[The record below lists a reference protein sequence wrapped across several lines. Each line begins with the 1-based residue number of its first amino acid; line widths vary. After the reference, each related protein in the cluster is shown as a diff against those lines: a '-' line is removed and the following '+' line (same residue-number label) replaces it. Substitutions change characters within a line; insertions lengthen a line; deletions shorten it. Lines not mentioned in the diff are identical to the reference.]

1 MEQRCQ
7 QQRCVH
13 VSRLVDMRLI
23 FCCNHAKRP
32 TSELTSRRH
41 MNRRSSVSASP
52 SSSSGSTLGTRIRR
66 RIPLTFRRCIYR
78 PFKVTVCRRSATL
91 WRTSSSWWTLRSTL
105 TANISNKTLKTSS
118 VNAKH
123 LQLFPIVVDWDSWPF
138 QVSPQGCK
146 ERQNSI
152 YRISLRDWRD
162 VALAAVFFVP
172 WPSCAIVT
180 FPISC
185 LGEVPGT
192 RWNMSSIR
200 WSGRSAKDAN

>member
-78 PFKVTVCRRSATL
+78 PFKLTVCRRCATL
-91 WRTSSSWWTLRSTL
+91 WRTSSSWWTLRSTS
-105 TANISNKTLKTSS
+105 TANISKSQRKKLVAVKKLISSQLLKQKTDSKLSSICVQSFTRVTFLLWGTSHNNRATF
-118 VNAKH
+118 V
-123 LQLFPIVVDWDSWPF
+123 
-138 QVSPQGCK
+138 
-146 ERQNSI
+146 
-152 YRISLRDWRD
+152 RISTYPLD
-162 VALAAVFFVP
+162 LP
-172 WPSCAIVT
+172 PL
-180 FPISC
+180 P
-185 LGEVPGT
+185 L
-192 RWNMSSIR
+192 
-200 WSGRSAKDAN
+200 SA